1 MKKWDERPN
10 EVKYLLNPAFCGRI
24 LFSMINEYQKPA
36 NRAVPFPLLFMVLP
50 LILHED
56 TRNAISRSTQ
66 LINWTHTHRELVCS
80 FPARAREFVEITNE
94 TVEWLLVTGYIVVN
108 ENGEIEKSKYVRNL
122 NKIKYTSDEISDC
135 LRKAE
140 RVGRWFAKAG
150 KTENIYVAL
159 GVKP

>member
-1 MKKWDERPN
+1 MQC
-10 EVKYLLNPAFCGRI
+10 LNVGN
-24 LFSMINEYQKPA
+24 LK
-36 NRAVPFPLLFMVLP
+36 
-50 LILHED
+50 
-56 TRNAISRSTQ
+56 
-66 LINWTHTHRELVCS
+66 HTHRELVCS

-140 RVGRWFAKAG
+140 RVGRWFAIMAPAIQTTSS
-150 KTENIYVAL
+150 KTIVNMV
-159 GVKP
+159 

>member
-24 LFSMINEYQKPA
+24 LFSMINEYQKTA

-66 LINWTHTHRELVCS
+66 LYNGPRNPDHIFQNHREH
-80 FPARAREFVEITNE
+80 
-94 TVEWLLVTGYIVVN
+94 GM
-108 ENGEIEKSKYVRNL
+108 
-122 NKIKYTSDEISDC
+122 IK
-135 LRKAE
+135 
-140 RVGRWFAKAG
+140 
-150 KTENIYVAL
+150 KTQRRD
-159 GVKP
+159 KP